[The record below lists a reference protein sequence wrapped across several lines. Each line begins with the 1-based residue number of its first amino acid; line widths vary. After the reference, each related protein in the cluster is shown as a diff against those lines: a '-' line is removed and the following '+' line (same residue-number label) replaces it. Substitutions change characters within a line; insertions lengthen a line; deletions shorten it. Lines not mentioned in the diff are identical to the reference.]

1 MMMMMMMMISLQT
14 NEERLKVEDK
24 LAEVELQREGLQEL
38 IATLKDG
45 RGAEKVVKW
54 QARMEAVA
62 LENVRHKRDIGR
74 VKDEVSI
81 YYLNCPWHMSFG
93 VTVNG

>member
-1 MMMMMMMMISLQT
+1 M
-14 NEERLKVEDK
+14 EDR

-54 QARMEAVA
+54 QAKMEAVA
-62 LENVRHKRDIGR
+62 LENVRHKRDVER
-74 VKDEVSI
+74 VKDQVSVG
-81 YYLNCPWHMSFG
+81 Y
-93 VTVNG
+93 

>member
-1 MMMMMMMMISLQT
+1 M
-14 NEERLKVEDK
+14 EDK

-45 RGAEKVVKW
+45 RGAEKVAKW

-62 LENVRHKRDIGR
+62 LENVRHKREVER
-74 VKDEVSI
+74 VKDQVIWSFNISVSLLSSVLLCCLLGCLCDSGFTFKLCYI
-81 YYLNCPWHMSFG
+81 DR
-93 VTVNG
+93 

>member
-1 MMMMMMMMISLQT
+1 M
-14 NEERLKVEDK
+14 EDR

-54 QARMEAVA
+54 QAKMEAVA
-62 LENVRHKRDIGR
+62 LENIRHKRDVER
-74 VKDEVSI
+74 VKDQVSVG
-81 YYLNCPWHMSFG
+81 Y
-93 VTVNG
+93 

>member
-1 MMMMMMMMISLQT
+1 
-14 NEERLKVEDK
+14 VEDR

-54 QARMEAVA
+54 QAKMEAVA
-62 LENVRHKRDIGR
+62 LENVRHKRDVER
-74 VKDEVSI
+74 VKDQVSVG
-81 YYLNCPWHMSFG
+81 Y
-93 VTVNG
+93 

>member
-1 MMMMMMMMISLQT
+1 
-14 NEERLKVEDK
+14 VEDR

-45 RGAEKVVKW
+45 CGAQKVVKW

-62 LENVRHKRDIGR
+62 LENVRHKREVQR
-74 VKDEVSI
+74 VKDQVSFI
-81 YYLNCPWHMSFG
+81 EYLSQR
-93 VTVNG
+93 